1 LVCSRCIG
9 DKFSRAPSA
18 STEIYNLKNPLD
30 LLLFDLFRSVQLS
43 KLVGQRMGTPITRED
58 FDDFDELLRKMQ
70 PYLDETQ
77 VEIDDEGRYVVTGNN
92 PMAAMLRCHDE
103 SGGLR
108 AAIASYEG
116 MLKPTFC

>member
-1 LVCSRCIG
+1 MSRIAAWMKDGEAISIG
-9 DKFSRAPSA
+9 LAESGK
-18 STEIYNLKNPLD
+18 LKEAA
-30 LLLFDLFRSVQLS
+30 LFDLFRSVQLS
-43 KLVGQRMGTPITRED
+43 KLVGQRMGTLITREG